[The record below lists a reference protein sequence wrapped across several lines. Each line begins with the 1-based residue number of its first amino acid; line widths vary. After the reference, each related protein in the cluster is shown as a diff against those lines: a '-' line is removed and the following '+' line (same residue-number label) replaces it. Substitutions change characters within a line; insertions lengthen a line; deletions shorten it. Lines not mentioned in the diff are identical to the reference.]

1 MNSSIKLVASWLARY
16 NKQCHIIPMRE
27 KELRLALI
35 CYGGVSL
42 AIYMHGVTREIWH
55 LIRASRA
62 YHDGDETPGGSEAVY
77 FDLLAKI
84 EAVTGTKLRVF
95 TDIIAGSSAGG
106 INGVFLSQAIVTG
119 QSLAPLTDLWLEK
132 ADVEILLDPDARPL
146 SRFSKFWAIPIAW
159 MILRRKG
166 GAIDRMVADEAKDE
180 VATKLSRFVR
190 ARWFAPPFGGQVF
203 SGLLL
208 DAFDAM
214 AKGMTGKALLPQ
226 HQPLDL
232 FVTVTD
238 FAGHDQILMLNSPS
252 MVVESEHRITISF
265 STRGRG
271 GMDIAAIPELV
282 FAARATASFP
292 GAFPP
297 FSAHELDAQIK
308 ARGIKWDSRDMFLQ
322 RILPQQFAAGV
333 AADTMLIDGS
343 VLANAPFNQAI
354 EALRNRP
361 ARREVDR
368 RFVYIDPKPGRP
380 SFRFGKR
387 GGTNAEGGTRMKPPG
402 FFSTIF
408 GATSNIPR
416 EQPIRD
422 SLEKLEGR
430 TERVERMRQ
439 ITESLRFEVEGTI
452 EKLLGKTWFLSQP
465 TPERL
470 NKWRSTANEKGAQA
484 AGYSYPAYGH
494 LKMAGVVDD
503 IIAIARRSYPEG
515 DALHFRNLRSAIWSE
530 IRARGLDAMAHDKGV
545 GATKESIQFFK
556 EHDIRFRIRRLRFLA
571 RRLAHE
577 IEADYGRED
586 VGTKSMHDNIYA
598 CLSLFLERETS
609 QFLGAGFGNYV
620 ANGIAA
626 PGKLLD
632 TLAERLDLVEA
643 DRLADSILCD
653 ALLQMPEESR
663 RIMLLGYIGYP
674 LYDIATLPLL
684 QGEGLDEFDPVKV
697 DRISPEDCNS
707 IRTGG
712 AAATLKGIEFNNFGA
727 FFSRSYR
734 ENDYLWGRLH
744 GAERLIDIILS
755 SLPTGTSLDNSAIQ
769 AFKREAFEAILDQEE
784 PRLTKIK
791 PLIASLRTEIES
803 LSGTAP

>member
-1 MNSSIKLVASWLARY
+1 
-16 NKQCHIIPMRE
+16 MRE

-62 YHDGDETPGGSEAVY
+62 YHDGTDAGGESENIY
-77 FDLLAKI
+77 RDLIARI
-84 EAVTGTKLRVF
+84 EEVAGTRLRIF

-119 QSLAPLTDLWLEK
+119 QSLEPLTDLWLEK
-132 ADVEILLDPDARPL
+132 ADVEVLLDPDARPL

-159 MILRRKG
+159 MILRRRG
-166 GAIDRMVADEAKDE
+166 GAIDRMVADEAKEE

-190 ARWFAPPFGGQVF
+190 ARWFAPPFGGRVF
-203 SGLLL
+203 SGLLF
-208 DAFDAM
+208 DALDAM
-214 AKGMTGKALLPQ
+214 AKGAVGKALLPP

-252 MVVESEHRITISF
+252 MVIESEHRITIGF
-265 STRGRG
+265 STRGKSG
-271 GMDIAAIPELV
+271 SNLAAIPELV

-297 FSAHELDAQIK
+297 FSARELDAQIK
-308 ARGIKWDSRDMFLQ
+308 TRKLEWPNRDVFLQ
-322 RILPQQFAAGV
+322 RILPQQFAAGA

-380 SFRFGKR
+380 SFRFGRR
-387 GGTNAEGGTRMKPPG
+387 GSSNDKDSVRMKPPG

-430 TERVERMRQ
+430 TERIERMRQ
-439 ITESLRFEVEGTI
+439 ITDSLRVEVEKSI
-452 EKLLGKTWFLSQP
+452 EKMLGKTWFLSQP

-470 NKWRSTANEKGAQA
+470 QKWRSTANEKAANA

-494 LKMAGVVDD
+494 LKLAGVVDD
-503 IIAIARRSYPEG
+503 IMAIARRACPEG
-515 DALHFRNLRSAIWSE
+515 QSNHFRQLRTAIWKE
-530 IRARGLDAMAHDKGV
+530 IRARGLDAMAGTKGV
-545 GATKESIQFFK
+545 GATKLSIDFFRQ
-556 EHDIRFRIRRLRFLA
+556 HDIRFRIRRLRFLA

-577 IEADYGRED
+577 IEADYDAEGI
-586 VGTKSMHDNIYA
+586 GTKAMHDNIYA

-609 QFLGAGFGNYV
+609 DYLGTGFAKLV
-620 ANGIAA
+620 ENGIDR
-626 PGKLLD
+626 PGDLLD
-632 TLAERLDLVEA
+632 TLAQRRGLIET
-643 DRLADSILCD
+643 DRLTDRMLCD
-653 ALLQMPEESR
+653 ALLQMPDENR

-697 DRISPEDCNS
+697 DRISPEDCHA
-707 IRTGG
+707 IRSGG

-727 FFSRSYR
+727 FFSRAYR

-744 GAERLIDIILS
+744 GAERLIDIVLS
-755 SLPTGTSLDNSAIQ
+755 SLPAGMQMSEAEAMNY
-769 AFKREAFEAILDQEE
+769 KRKTFAAILDQEAG
-784 PRLTKIK
+784 RLRSIR
-791 PLIASLRTEIES
+791 PLTTSLRAEIQA
-803 LSGTAP
+803 LGGTAT